1 MSRQHDIGHTGVKNE
16 FTPLIRAHEV
26 KRILISVSHSVFS
39 LLGNNATVK
48 KGYEL
53 SRNKNI
59 LVRQISSIDGV
70 LKFNE
75 KRNI

>member
-39 LLGNNATVK
+39 LFGNNATVR
-48 KGYEL
+48 KGSDTERT
-53 SRNKNI
+53 SK
-59 LVRQISSIDGV
+59 
-70 LKFNE
+70 
-75 KRNI
+75 